1 MGASPPGEEVG
12 VFATWSL
19 SPDEHWLSRSPKL
32 MAEYE
37 IHLVIAI
44 ISRVILMA
52 LILGIYNFQS
62 FLPLMIG
69 YISVQMLIKF

>member
-1 MGASPPGEEVG
+1 
-12 VFATWSL
+12 
-19 SPDEHWLSRSPKL
+19 

-37 IHLVIAI
+37 IHLVIAT
-44 ISRVILMA
+44 ISRVIVTA